1 MFESPEERAQRKE
14 WLAGLKVGDVVY
26 LNIRHD
32 YASFYPT
39 KTKVSNITPTRRFR
53 VEGRD
58 KLFNDY
64 GEQGDYGRESLQPWS
79 EAIEQDLRQ
88 KQAHHDLVSKVGT
101 FLAFAYISREKL
113 EKADDA
119 ALTNMLKLLQSFGR

>member
-1 MFESPEERAQRKE
+1 MFESPEERAKRKE
-14 WLAGLKVGDVVY
+14 WLAGLRVGDVIY
-26 LNIRHD
+26 LKIRHD

-53 VEGRD
+53 VEGSD

-79 EAIEQDLRQ
+79 EAIEQDLKQ
-88 KQAHHDLVSKVGT
+88 KQAHLELVAEVGK
-101 FLAFAYISREKL
+101 FLDSGYISRDKL

-119 ALTNMLKLLQSFGR
+119 DHANMLKLLRAVGR